1 MSQSETSAPEADF
14 ELQMQSLAEEA
25 QQFLGGGERPVGD
38 KRSQPSFLEFLR
50 PLVLHMETL
59 SRAMTENT
67 MAIAR
72 LEETAGAQAARL
84 EEAAGAHAGVP
95 RMISS
100 IHDTIDQKNKL
111 NQKLFDALH
120 GELKDY
126 KDAFLLE
133 VFHRPI
139 AVDLITLFDDLS
151 ELHRQAKM
159 FAAEQGTQAAASRCA
174 GGGACAQAMEQVRN
188 LGTNLDHA
196 VHSVLEV
203 LARMEVRR
211 VPPCVGKLDKQK
223 QRVVSLQL
231 ARTREEDMQVA
242 ASLKPGFLWRERLLR
257 PEEVVVKKW
266 RDPES
271 ALAPDRSSGGLAA
284 LPAALSQK

>member
-1 MSQSETSAPEADF
+1 MPLPPSPTEEADF

-25 QQFLGGGERPVGD
+25 QQFLGSERPGGD
-38 KRSQPSFLEFLR
+38 KRQQPSFLEFLR
-50 PLVLHMETL
+50 PLVQHMETL

-72 LEETAGAQAARL
+72 LEETAGAQTARL
-84 EEAAGAHAGVP
+84 EETAGAQAGLP

-133 VFHRPI
+133 IFHRPI

-151 ELHRQAKM
+151 ELHRQAKA
-159 FAAEQGTQAAASRCA
+159 FAGEQQAELAASKCA
-174 GGGACAQAMEQVRN
+174 SGGACAHALDHVHN
-188 LGTNLDHA
+188 LSTNLDHA

-203 LARMEVRR
+203 LERMEVHR
-211 VPPCVGKLDKQK
+211 VEPSIGRLDKQR
-223 QRVVSLQL
+223 QRVVSLER
-231 ARTREEDMQVA
+231 AASREEDMLVS
-242 ASLKPGFLWRERLLR
+242 ASLKPGFLWRERMLR

-266 RDPES
+266 RNPDAAADQARAAGGNP
-271 ALAPDRSSGGLAA
+271 APGSI
-284 LPAALSQK
+284 SQK